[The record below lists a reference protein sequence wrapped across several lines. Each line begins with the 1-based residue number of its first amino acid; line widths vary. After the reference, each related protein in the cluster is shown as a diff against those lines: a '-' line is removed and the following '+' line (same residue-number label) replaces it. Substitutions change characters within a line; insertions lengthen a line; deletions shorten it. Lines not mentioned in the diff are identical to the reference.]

1 MPALIALAPVGAIPR
16 VELIRIDF
24 TVLGVAAL
32 LALLSALAFGLLP
45 AIRAARRSQALVSST
60 RTVTLHSERLHAA
73 FVVVEIAL
81 AVILLTGAG
90 LMLKSFLR
98 LRAVDTGFNATNVV
112 TATIDLPET
121 SYRTTADAERFHHDA
136 LAAIA
141 ALPDVES
148 AGVVNWLPFGM
159 MAMRGDFA
167 LEGGRTPPRG
177 YLVIKPAVSADYF
190 RAMGIRLIDGRAFTE
205 RDDDRAQP
213 VAIVTASVAREL
225 WPGERAIG
233 QRLSLQTPPRSAGDW
248 LTVVGVVDDI
258 RQGGLTE
265 DRSRAIYQP
274 YQQVQSS
281 FFVSHMTFV
290 VRTAADPTRLL
301 PSLRD
306 AFRRIDPDMPV
317 PTLVPM
323 SQLVSA
329 QMASPAFQAR
339 LLSIFAVAA
348 LALTIVGIYGVM
360 AYAVTRRTREFG
372 IRLAL
377 GSSSQD
383 VVRLVVIKAAVLALV
398 GVAIGVAGAL
408 ALTRVLGQLLFEVT
422 PTDPPTFITVVILL
436 AAAALTAAA
445 IPAWRAAHVDP
456 VVALRAE

>member
-1 MPALIALAPVGAIPR
+1 MPALISLAPSGAIPR
-16 VELIRIDF
+16 VELIRVDF
-24 TVLGVAAL
+24 TVLAVAAL
-32 LALLSALAFGLLP
+32 LALVSALMFGLLP

-60 RTVTLHSERLHAA
+60 RTVTLHSERLHAT

-81 AVILLTGAG
+81 SVILLTGAG

-98 LRAVDTGFNATNVV
+98 LSRVDTGFNATNVV
-112 TATIDLPET
+112 TATIDLPEA
-121 SYRTTADAERFHHDA
+121 SYRTAADAERFHRDA
-136 LAAIA
+136 LSAMT

-148 AGVVNWLPFGM
+148 AGAVNWLPFGTM
-159 MAMRGDFA
+159 SLRGDFA

-177 YLVIKPAVSADYF
+177 YLVVKPAVSADYF
-190 RAMGIRLIDGRAFTE
+190 RAMGIRLLDGRAFTD

-213 VAIVTASVAREL
+213 VVIVTASVAREL

-233 QRLSLQTPPRSAGDW
+233 QRLSLQTPPRSANDW

-290 VRTAADPTRLL
+290 VRTSADPTRLL
-301 PSLRD
+301 PGIRD

-323 SQLVSA
+323 SQLISA
-329 QMASPAFQAR
+329 QTASPAFQAR
-339 LLSIFAVAA
+339 LLSIFAAAA

-377 GSSSQD
+377 GSSSRE
-383 VVRLVVIKAAVLALV
+383 VLRLVVIRALVLALA

-422 PTDPPTFITVVILL
+422 PTDPPTFIAAVVLL
-436 AAAALTAAA
+436 AAAALAAAA